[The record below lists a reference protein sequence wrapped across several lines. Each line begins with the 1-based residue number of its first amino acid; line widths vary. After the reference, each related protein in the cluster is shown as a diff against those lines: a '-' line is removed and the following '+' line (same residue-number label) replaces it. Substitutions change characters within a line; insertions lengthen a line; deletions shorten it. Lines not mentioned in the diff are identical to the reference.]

1 MVSWRCYAMKEN
13 RVLQKNFYRLW
24 RIKIIITSSTSPRS
38 ATRWPISQQSTG
50 SLSPYSRRK
59 YYTWFPIAACFVY
72 TYICWLLP
80 VLSTHLSADCCLFCL
95 HIYDLSVE
103 CCLFCLNMYQL
114 TAACYVYT
122 STHLSADCRLPCTG
136 IRTSYELTSTG
147 TGTSYELNGTGTSYE
162 LKCTGTS

>member
-1 MVSWRCYAMKEN
+1 
-13 RVLQKNFYRLW
+13 
-24 RIKIIITSSTSPRS
+24 
-38 ATRWPISQQSTG
+38 
-50 SLSPYSRRK
+50 
-59 YYTWFPIAACFVY
+59 
-72 TYICWLLP
+72 
-80 VLSTHLSADCCLFCL
+80 
-95 HIYDLSVE
+95 
-103 CCLFCLNMYQL
+103 MYQL